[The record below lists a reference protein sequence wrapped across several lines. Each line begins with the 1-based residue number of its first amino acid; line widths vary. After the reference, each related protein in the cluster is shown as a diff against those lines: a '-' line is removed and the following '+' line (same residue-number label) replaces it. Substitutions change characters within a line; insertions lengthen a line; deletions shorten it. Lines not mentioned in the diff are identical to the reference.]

1 MAPAGNLRKDIQ
13 VTLRQQNLTAL
24 AANIPEPTPH
34 PTSNDPAN
42 LKQTSSTAAL
52 MLQSKRKPTATELIV
67 RRPRTSRLIPTD
79 SARQRTANGPIR
91 MSVWKGKALVVY
103 YLTVSMAAFL
113 GVRTI
118 YSAATHINIDGPFAH
133 CGVSYLTSGVLWLS
147 MATFSVLMHMVV
159 GYLYYSRNGEGPYGP
174 LGVAQRG
181 KAPPRTRIVPYV
193 ANFAVIVSI
202 VFAGGMSFPTCP
214 TPNGPS
220 EQFSNAVNPI

>member
-1 MAPAGNLRKDIQ
+1 
-13 VTLRQQNLTAL
+13 
-24 AANIPEPTPH
+24 
-34 PTSNDPAN
+34 
-42 LKQTSSTAAL
+42 
-52 MLQSKRKPTATELIV
+52 
-67 RRPRTSRLIPTD
+67 
-79 SARQRTANGPIR
+79 

-174 LGVAQRG
+174 LAVAQRG

-202 VFAGGMSFPTCP
+202 VFAGGMSFPTCQLQ
-214 TPNGPS
+214 TDHL
-220 EQFSNAVNPI
+220 SNSAMRSTRYDGASVGSVLINEGLAVPLFAAKRAARRRRDRRVGDNPWPRADLFAF